1 MQPSP
6 MRRAAAAALAAA
18 TSADQTPPAAVTD
31 RVMSAVV
38 SATEEALVR
47 RWLARAEV
55 GANSGIVHLASLLL
69 TRVLCETDDA
79 DDPRDDEAG
88 AAGAPKG
95 ELSMAATS
103 PAVDG
108 FGWLLRSMPAVHR
121 SRLGNRILDL
131 VALMDDGPSRAH
143 GRGSAAAAA
152 DMAIGGG
159 ISGGGRWPLAVAM
172 SVIELQIAAATAATE
187 SACSAA
193 DGGRAFAGDGLTALA
208 DRLVVVEAKM
218 RWAQPGPST
227 PRTGA
232 RAAGRL
238 GVRLDVQEDEQA
250 RCNYVPASAAR
261 LWLRLGWARAQ
272 SEELRGRAAASIDSL
287 RACQSLLLRAPAFL
301 GTVRPVPLLGPPCV
315 IEASMLA
322 AAEGRQAERR
332 LLQEAHAALA
342 AVEVHCGACVGG
354 EWVSRLRVKDEAA
367 AGEGEFRCFAAWEE
381 ALAAAATT
389 ARTLLVK
396 AAAAEPSAVP
406 GTGPAAES
414 SFEQGA
420 EPGSSTAA
428 AVACG
433 AHAVA
438 AAAQLIASDD
448 AALPVA
454 LALLH
459 TCWVGVCTAPPAA
472 DAPTAEAIAPAAALA
487 PLLGVYD
494 DALHGALGVCARA
507 AALADEPIEVG
518 AQAASAMLGAVGA
531 PSHGAFVCGV
541 LVRPLE
547 RRLTGWLLRLMA
559 ALDAF
564 QQHERRRRGWV
575 GTAPLGVQS
584 EARSTAPLGGY
595 GASDT
600 SPPMPLGVQS
610 EASDASEAMVV
621 DGGADASGE
630 ESWEEAVERL
640 MPRVAAIAEYAS
652 TGLPT
657 QAQSPTRP
665 MLHHAL
671 TCFGKLWLLRARP
684 SAEALLLLEGLWK
697 AAAAFHVTSTP
708 VVDDVRLDAVSGGVA
723 ASAARAARAMAGRR
737 QVWEAP
743 LAQLC
748 LVTSLAELERLE
760 AAGQTER
767 DAPRLEERAA
777 TATAT
782 ASCHGM
788 LRSASLG
795 SLSGSLDGLSGSAI
809 ASFGVPSYVH
819 VIR

>member
-6 MRRAAAAALAAA
+6 MRRAAAAAAVTGLAAA
-18 TSADQTPPAAVTD
+18 TSADQTPLAAATD
-31 RVMSAVV
+31 GVVSAVV

-69 TRVLCETDDA
+69 THVLCETDDA
-79 DDPRDDEAG
+79 DDPHDDAKDATD
-88 AAGAPKG
+88 AAGAPNG

-108 FGWLLRSMPAVHR
+108 FGWLLRSMPAAHR
-121 SRLGNRILDL
+121 ARLGNRILDL
-131 VALMDDGPSRAH
+131 VALMDDGPCRAH
-143 GRGSAAAAA
+143 GMGSAAAAA
-152 DMAIGGG
+152 AIANGGG
-159 ISGGGRWPLAVAM
+159 SSGCGRWPLAVAM

-187 SACSAA
+187 SARSAA
-193 DGGRAFAGDGLTALA
+193 GGGRVFAGDGLTALA
-208 DRLVVVEAKM
+208 DRLAVMVARM
-218 RWAQPGPST
+218 RWSQPGPST
-227 PRTGA
+227 PRTGV

-238 GVRLDVQEDEQA
+238 GVQLDVQEDEQA
-250 RCNYVPASAAR
+250 RCDHVPASAAR

-272 SEELRGRAAASIDSL
+272 SDELRGRAAASIDSL
-287 RACQSLLLRAPAFL
+287 RACKSLLLHAPAFL

-342 AVEVHCGACVGG
+342 AVEVQCGACVGG
-354 EWVSRLRVKDEAA
+354 EWVSKLRVKDEAA
-367 AGEGEFRCFAAWEE
+367 AGEGALRCFAAWEE
-381 ALAAAATT
+381 ALAAAATK

-414 SFEQGA
+414 SLEPGA

-428 AVACG
+428 AVASG
-433 AHAVA
+433 ARAVA

-472 DAPTAEAIAPAAALA
+472 APTADAIAPAAALA

-507 AALADEPIEVG
+507 AALPDEPIEVS
-518 AQAASAMLGAVGA
+518 AQAASAMLGAEGA
-531 PSHGAFVCGV
+531 PSLGTLVCGV

-547 RRLTGWLLRLMA
+547 WRLTGWLLRLMA

-564 QQHERRRRGWV
+564 QQHERRRLGRV
-575 GTAPLGVQS
+575 GTV
-584 EARSTAPLGGY
+584 
-595 GASDT
+595 
-600 SPPMPLGVQS
+600 PLGVQS
-610 EASDASEAMVV
+610 EASDASEAMEV
-621 DGGADASGE
+621 DGAYAGHE
-630 ESWEEAVERL
+630 ESWAGAVERL

-657 QAQSPTRP
+657 QAQSVTRP

-671 TCFGKLWLLRARP
+671 TCFGKLWLLRPRP

-708 VVDDVRLDAVSGGVA
+708 VVDDVRLDAAGGGVA
-723 ASAARAARAMAGRR
+723 AAAAWAARATAGRR

-782 ASCHGM
+782 ATAPATAPAAVPAVASAHGADEEGGSEAGV
-788 LRSASLG
+788 LRG
-795 SLSGSLDGLSGSAI
+795 
-809 ASFGVPSYVH
+809 
-819 VIR
+819 